1 MSSAGRSSPKGMRK
15 IIYSMLISLDGYVES
30 PNGDIGWTAPDDE
43 VHAFINDMSR
53 EMGGSLYGRR
63 LYENMSAYWPT
74 ADERPDAPAL
84 EVDFARTWRAMP
96 KYVFSK
102 TLDKV
107 GWNST
112 LVTGDLEEEVTRLK
126 RQDGGDLDLGGATLA
141 GSVLRLGLVDEFRI
155 FVHPL
160 VLGAGKPFFPQLDTS
175 IRTRPLE
182 TRAFPS
188 GIVYLRYEV
197 T

>member
-1 MSSAGRSSPKGMRK
+1 MRK
-15 IIYSMLISLDGYVES
+15 VIYSMLISLDGYVES
-30 PNGDIGWTAPDDE
+30 PNGDIGWTGPDDE
-43 VHAFINDMSR
+43 VHAFINDQAR
-53 EMGGSLYGRR
+53 DLGGSLYGRR

-74 ADERPDAPAL
+74 ADERPDAPQI

-107 GWNST
+107 EWNST
-112 LVTGDLEEEVTRLK
+112 LVTGDLKEEVLKIK
-126 RQDGGDLDLGGATLA
+126 RQEGGDLDVGGATLA
-141 GSVLRLGLVDEFRI
+141 GSLLRLGLIDEFQI
-155 FVHPL
+155 FIHPL
-160 VLGAGKPFFPQLDTS
+160 VLGAGKPFFPPLDS
-175 IRTRPLE
+175 AIRTRLLE
-182 TRAFPS
+182 TRAFAS

>member
-1 MSSAGRSSPKGMRK
+1 MRK

-30 PNGDIGWTAPDDE
+30 PNGDIGWTAPDEE

-53 EMGGSLYGRR
+53 EIGGSLYGRR

-74 ADERPDAPAL
+74 ADQRPDAPAI
-84 EVDFARTWRAMP
+84 EVDFARIWRAMP

-107 GWNST
+107 DWNST
-112 LVTGDLEEEVTRLK
+112 LMTGDLEEEVIRLK
-126 RQDGGDLDLGGATLA
+126 REDGGDLDVGGATLA
-141 GSVLRLGLVDEFRI
+141 WSVLRLGLVDEFRI
-155 FVHPL
+155 FIHPL
-160 VLGAGKPFFPQLDTS
+160 VVGAGKPFFPQLDSS
-175 IRTRPLE
+175 IRTRLLE

>member
-1 MSSAGRSSPKGMRK
+1 MSSASRSSLKGMRK

-30 PNGDIGWTAPDDE
+30 PNGDIGWSAPDEE

-74 ADERPDAPAL
+74 ADQSPDAHAL
-84 EVDFARTWRAMP
+84 EVDFARIWRAMP

-102 TLDKV
+102 TLDQV

-141 GSVLRLGLVDEFRI
+141 WSVLRLGLVDEFRI

-160 VLGAGKPFFPQLDTS
+160 VLGAGKPFFPQLDAS
-175 IRTRPLE
+175 IRTRLLE